1 MTQYLLRRITY
12 SLIALVMIASLMF
25 VLLRLTGDPATAT
38 LGAEASPAAVESFRH
53 EWGLDRPVWEQYA
66 VFVSHVVRG
75 DFGVSFR
82 SLQPALKL
90 VVERLPNTVQ
100 LALAAMA
107 VTLIIAVPLGT
118 LAALKKDRPVD
129 AAAMSFAVVGQSIPG
144 FFLGIVLILI
154 FAVQLRWL
162 PVAGGQGFASLIL
175 PAVALGV
182 SGAGLVSRLLRSS
195 LAEAMRGDYVRT
207 ARSKGLHERVVL
219 LRHALKNA
227 LLPVVTVLG
236 LQMGHLFGGAVIAE
250 VVFSYPG
257 IGLLLNQAI
266 FNADFAVVQAAV
278 TMIGAVVIVLN
289 LLTDLLY
296 AFLNPRIRYA

>member
-1 MTQYLLRRITY
+1 MTQYLLQRITY
-12 SLIALVMIASLMF
+12 SLIALVVIASLMF
-25 VLLRLTGDPATAT
+25 VLLRASGDPATAT
-38 LGAEASPAAVESFRH
+38 LGAEAGPAAVESFRH
-53 EWGLDRPVWEQYA
+53 EWGLDRPIWEQYA
-66 VFVSHVVRG
+66 VFLSHIVRG

-82 SLQPALKL
+82 SLQPALQL
-90 VVERLPNTVQ
+90 VLERLPNTVQ
-100 LALAAMA
+100 LALAAMS
-107 VTLIIAVPLGT
+107 VTLIIAVPLGIF
-118 LAALKKDRPVD
+118 AALKKDRPVD
-129 AAAMSFAVVGQSIPG
+129 AAAMSFAVFGQSIPG
-144 FFLGIVLILI
+144 FFLGIVLILV

-162 PVAGGQGFASLIL
+162 PVAGGQGAASLVL

-195 LAEAMRGDYVRT
+195 LAETMRGDYVRT
-207 ARSKGLHERVVL
+207 ARSKGLNERVVL
-219 LRHALKNA
+219 TRHALKNA

-278 TMIGAVVIVLN
+278 TMIGAIVIVLN
-289 LLTDLLY
+289 LLTDMLY